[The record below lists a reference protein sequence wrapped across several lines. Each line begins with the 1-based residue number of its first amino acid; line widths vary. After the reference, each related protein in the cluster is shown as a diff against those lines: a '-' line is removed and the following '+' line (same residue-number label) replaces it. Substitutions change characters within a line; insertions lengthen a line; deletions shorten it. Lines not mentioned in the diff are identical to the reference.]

1 MWKAIFTLAFLALL
15 FNREICNG
23 KGHSLFKRTGKWY
36 NVHYFEESDARGIFV
51 LAVLQVVYRG
61 I

>member
-51 LAVLQVVYRG
+51 LAVLQVF
-61 I
+61 